1 MNVFGKQILVLGAAK
16 SGVAVASLLHRHG
29 ARVTVN
35 DQKPRE
41 AILEDV
47 NTLERLGIPV
57 ITGTHPEG
65 IVHRDLFCVVKNPG
79 IPYSAAPIRKA
90 LELSIPIYTE
100 VEIAYRFAKSRFI
113 GITGSNGKT
122 TTTTLVGKMLTA
134 SEVPNRVAGNIG
146 TALSD
151 VVENAQKEEWIVSEL
166 SSFQLMGI
174 ETFRPSISCILNVYQ
189 AHLDYHGD
197 YESYRTAKSRL
208 LMNQT
213 AEDYAVLN
221 ADHAQTWE
229 LRTQTSARVV
239 PFSLQQALE
248 EGVFLSQ
255 GMVRIH
261 LDGEAVDVCS
271 VEEIALPGSFNLEN
285 ILAATAIAYL
295 AGADVAA
302 IHQVLRTFR
311 GVEHRLEYVRTVN
324 DVQYYNNSKATN
336 SEASI
341 RALESF
347 TQPIVLIAGGLDRG
361 DDFRALEPHLQEK
374 VKVVIAL
381 GQSKHKL
388 AAAAER
394 AGVPTIRLV
403 EDMAEAVQIASMLA
417 VPGDIVLLAPACASW
432 DMFQSFEERG
442 SMFKQLVH
450 TL

>member
-1 MNVFGKQILVLGAAK
+1 MNVQGKQILVLGAAK

-29 ARVTVN
+29 ACVTVN

-47 NTLERLGIPV
+47 NTLERLGISV

-79 IPYSAAPIRKA
+79 IPYSAPPIQKA

-134 SEVPNRVAGNIG
+134 SEVPNQVAGNIG

-174 ETFRPSISCILNVYQ
+174 ETFRPNISCILNVYP

-229 LRTQTSARVV
+229 LRTHTSARVV
-239 PFSLQQALE
+239 PFSLQQELE

-255 GMVRIH
+255 GMVRIR
-261 LDGEAVDVCS
+261 LDGKAVDVCS

-295 AGADVAA
+295 AGAEVAA
-302 IHQVLRTFR
+302 IRQVLRTFR

-374 VKVVIAL
+374 VKAVIAL

-403 EDMAEAVQIASMLA
+403 EDMAEAVRIASTLA